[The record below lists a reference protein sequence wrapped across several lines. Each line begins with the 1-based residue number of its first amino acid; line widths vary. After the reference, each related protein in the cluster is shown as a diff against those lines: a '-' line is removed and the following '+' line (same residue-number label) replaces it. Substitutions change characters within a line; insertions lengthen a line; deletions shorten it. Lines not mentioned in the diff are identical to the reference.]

1 MKRVKNTIHP
11 YARKKENISSAKNA
25 NSLWT
30 AVIIIT
36 QVFVPRQCDDT
47 VDVKNNSCNCL
58 CLDVTS
64 YAEQND
70 LRAKRHVHKPLA
82 KLHIHA
88 TTTFAASYSPH

>member
-36 QVFVPRQCDDT
+36 QVFVPRQCDVS
-47 VDVKNNSCNCL
+47 VDIKHKSYNCL
-58 CLDVTS
+58 YFDVTS
-64 YAEQND
+64 YVKHNA
-70 LRAKRHVHKPLA
+70 LRKKRHVHKPLA
-82 KLHIHA
+82 NC
-88 TTTFAASYSPH
+88 T